1 MIKIEDL
8 SVAFGGTEVVK
19 KVNLELRDGE
29 ILGVVGES
37 GSGKS
42 VTALTLMGLVSDTAS
57 VTTGRILFD
66 DVTLREAGKPCD
78 KALYRRYQGAEMSM
92 VFQEPQTSLNPTQR
106 VGKQVEEVLRL
117 HTKLS
122 GEEMRAKVLETFEA
136 VGLHEAERVYA
147 SYPHQLSGGMR
158 QRAMIAMA
166 VILHPRLI
174 VADEP
179 TTALDVT
186 IQNQI
191 VELLRKINREQK
203 NAMLF
208 ITHDL
213 HLARRLCHRVAVM
226 KDGCVV
232 ETGTAEEVFDHPG
245 QDYTKR
251 LVEAVPSRVKGKA
264 GAGRKSGELSAAET
278 GGGTS
283 EETTGG
289 SETKEPPGERLI
301 DSRTLEIP
309 GERLTDS
316 RTLEIPRGRFT
327 DSRTLEISGERF
339 ADSGTLENQG
349 RSTGSG
355 GEVPVLRVHNLSVY
369 YQDGKNTRSQEQ
381 AEGQRRK
388 KSSPVSRLFRK
399 RGQCV
404 VWNADFE
411 IYSGESLGLV
421 GESGCGKTSLSKA
434 ILGMNRHIEGEIVHN
449 SVRPQMVF
457 QDPYSS
463 LNPVKTIGWLLQEPL
478 RAAGALDKSLAM
490 TRADRETAAWDMLRR
505 VGMDEQYFNRRP
517 SELSGGQ
524 RQRVSIAQA
533 LITNPG
539 FLIAD
544 EPVSAL
550 DVTIQ
555 AQIMELF
562 LKLQEE
568 MHLACLFISH
578 DINVVYR
585 MCDRIMVMKEGRII
599 ETGETEEIFAHPKE
613 DYTKLLLWGS

>member
-8 SVAFGGTEVVK
+8 SVAFGDNEVVK

-42 VTALTLMGLVSDTAS
+42 VTALTLMGLVADAAR
-57 VTTGRILFD
+57 VTNGRILFD
-66 DVTLREAGKPCD
+66 NVTLREAGKPCD
-78 KALYRRYQGAEMSM
+78 KALYRKYQGAEMSM

-117 HTKLS
+117 HTKLTK
-122 GEEMRAKVLETFEA
+122 EEIRAKVLETFRS
-136 VGLHEAERVYA
+136 VGLQDAERVYA

-226 KDGCVV
+226 KEGCVV
-232 ETGTAEEVFDHPG
+232 ETGAAEEVFGHPKEE
-245 QDYTKR
+245 YTKR
-251 LVEAVPSRVKGKA
+251 LVEAVPSRVKGRKEQGNAAIVKEKA
-264 GAGRKSGELSAAET
+264 GIQGQ
-278 GGGTS
+278 
-283 EETTGG
+283 
-289 SETKEPPGERLI
+289 SETAELVSSEGHTPEKPE
-301 DSRTLEIP
+301 
-309 GERLTDS
+309 
-316 RTLEIPRGRFT
+316 
-327 DSRTLEISGERF
+327 
-339 ADSGTLENQG
+339 
-349 RSTGSG
+349 
-355 GEVPVLRVHNLSVY
+355 PVLKVRKLSVF
-369 YQDGKNTRSQEQ
+369 YQDGKNLQSSEQ
-381 AEGQRRK
+381 EGQKSGK
-388 KSSPVSRLFRK
+388 KSSFFSKLWGNRN
-399 RGQCV
+399 QCV
-404 VWNADFE
+404 VWDADFE
-411 IYSGESLGLV
+411 IYAGESLGLV

-434 ILGMNRHIEGEIVHN
+434 ILGINRHIEGEIIHN

-463 LNPVKTIGWLLQEPL
+463 LNPTKTIGWLLQEPL
-478 RAAGALDKSLAM
+478 RAAGALDKNKSM
-490 TRADRETAAWDMLRR
+490 TKADMEAAAYDMLRR
-505 VGMDEQYFNRRP
+505 VGMEEQYFHRKP

-539 FLIAD
+539 FIVAD

-555 AQIMELF
+555 AQIMELI

-568 MHLACLFISH
+568 LRLACLFISH

-585 MCDRIMVMKEGRII
+585 MCGRIMVMKDGHII
-599 ETGETEEIFAHPKE
+599 EMGETEEVFGHPKE
-613 DYTKLLLWGS
+613 EYTKLLLCNS

>member
-19 KVNLELRDGE
+19 HVSLELREGE
-29 ILGVVGES
+29 ILGIVGES

-42 VTALTLMGLVSDTAS
+42 VTALTLMGLVSEAAQ

-66 DVTLREAGKPCD
+66 DVVLREAGKPCD
-78 KALYRRYQGAEMSM
+78 LRLYQKYRGAEMSQ
-92 VFQEPQTSLNPTQR
+92 VFQEPQTSLNPTQKA
-106 VGKQVEEVLRL
+106 GKQVEEVLRL
-117 HTKLS
+117 HTKLK
-122 GEEMRAKVLETFEA
+122 GEEIRTKVLETFRA
-136 VGLHEAERVYA
+136 VGLHEAERVYH

-158 QRAMIAMA
+158 QRVMIAMA

-191 VELLRKINREQK
+191 VELLRKINQEQK

-232 ETGTAEEVFDHPG
+232 ETGTAEEVFDHPS

-251 LVEAVPSRVKGKA
+251 LVEAVPSRVKGKS
-264 GAGRKSGELSAAET
+264 GTGRSSGELSAAE
-278 GGGTS
+278 
-283 EETTGG
+283 
-289 SETKEPPGERLI
+289 
-301 DSRTLEIP
+301 
-309 GERLTDS
+309 
-316 RTLEIPRGRFT
+316 
-327 DSRTLEISGERF
+327 
-339 ADSGTLENQG
+339 AA
-349 RSTGSG
+349 
-355 GEVPVLRVHNLSVY
+355 PVLKVHNLSVY
-369 YQDGKNTRSQEQ
+369 YQDGKSALSQEQ
-381 AEGQRRK
+381 AKEPGGK
-388 KSSPVSRLFRK
+388 KVSLGSRLFLK
-399 RGQCV
+399 RGQRV

-463 LNPVKTIGWLLQEPL
+463 LNPAKTIGWLLQEPL
-478 RAAGALDKSLAM
+478 RAAGVLDKSLAM
-490 TRADRETAAWDMLRR
+490 TKADRETAARDMLRR
-505 VGMDEQYFNRRP
+505 VGMDERYFNRRP

-539 FLIAD
+539 FIIAD

-585 MCDRIMVMKEGRII
+585 MCDRIMVMKEGHII
-599 ETGETEEIFAHPKE
+599 ETGETEEVFAHPRE

>member
-19 KVNLELRDGE
+19 HVNLDLHDGE
-29 ILGVVGES
+29 ILGIVGES

-42 VTALTLMGLVSDTAS
+42 VTALTLMGLVSEGAE

-66 DVTLREAGKPCD
+66 DVVLRQAGRPCD
-78 KALYRRYQGAEMSM
+78 RALYRKYLGAEMSM
-92 VFQEPQTSLNPTQR
+92 VFQEPQTSLNPTR
-106 VGKQVEEVLRL
+106 KAGKQVEEVLRL
-117 HTKLS
+117 HTKLT
-122 GEEMRAKVLETFEA
+122 GEEIRAKVLETFRA
-136 VGLHEAERVYA
+136 VGLHEAERVYD

-158 QRAMIAMA
+158 QRVMIAMA

-191 VELLRKINREQK
+191 VELLRDINGKQK

-208 ITHDL
+208 ITPDL

-232 ETGTAEEVFDHPG
+232 ETGTAEEVFDHPS
-245 QDYTKR
+245 QPYTR
-251 LVEAVPSRVKGKA
+251 QLVEAVPSRMEGKA
-264 GAGRKSGELSAAET
+264 
-278 GGGTS
+278 
-283 EETTGG
+283 EEQ
-289 SETKEPPGERLI
+289 
-301 DSRTLEIP
+301 SRD
-309 GERLTDS
+309 R
-316 RTLEIPRGRFT
+316 
-327 DSRTLEISGERF
+327 
-339 ADSGTLENQG
+339 ADKKQN
-349 RSTGSG
+349 
-355 GEVPVLRVHNLSVY
+355 PVLKVHNLSVY
-369 YQDGKNTRSQEQ
+369 YQDGKSNQPSEQ
-381 AEGQRRK
+381 AEGTGGKRRTLAE
-388 KSSPVSRLFRK
+388 RLFRRK
-399 RGQCV
+399 GQCV
-404 VWNADFE
+404 VWDADFE

-434 ILGMNRHIEGEIVHN
+434 ILGINPCVEGEIIHA
-449 SVRPQMVF
+449 SIRPQMVF

-463 LNPVKTIGWLLQEPL
+463 LNPTKTIGWLLQEPL
-478 RAAGALDKSLAM
+478 RAAGALDRSLAM
-490 TRADRETAAWDMLRR
+490 TKADREAAAYDMLRR
-505 VGMDEQYFNRRP
+505 VGMDERYFHRRP

-585 MCDRIMVMKEGRII
+585 MCDRIMVMKDGHII
-599 ETGETEEIFAHPKE
+599 EIGETEEVFGNPRE
-613 DYTKLLLWGS
+613 DYTKLLLCGACGA